1 VAARLTAWDGAL
13 CPDAE
18 TLAAFLDN
26 RLAEREREIIAG
38 HLASCESCYV
48 TFTEAARIQVT
59 AAGQVPGDSWW
70 TRPRM
75 MSAAAALAAAAVFA
89 MAVGLG
95 VMPWQRTEPQ
105 LDVLVAAVGH
115 TRLVEPRLT
124 GGFNYGPL
132 ITTRS
137 GQPVPL
143 TASPR
148 VRIAAAQI
156 DRDTATESNPVALQ
170 LQGAAALMIGNID
183 AAVVALERAVSLR
196 PDDARV
202 YSDLAAA
209 YLVRHRWLGDASDLS
224 AAHVAATRAVELD
237 ATLTEAHF
245 NRALA
250 LEHLGEVAEARAAWQ
265 RYLEIDHDSGW
276 AEEARGR
283 LQSLPV
289 QP

>member
-1 VAARLTAWDGAL
+1 MAARLTAWDGAR

-38 HLASCESCYV
+38 HLASCESCYF

-59 AAGQVPGDSWW
+59 AAGQVPRDSWW
-70 TRPRM
+70 TRPEM
-75 MSAAAALAAAAVFA
+75 MAAAAAFAAAAVLA
-89 MAVGLG
+89 LTVGLG
-95 VMPWQRTEPQ
+95 FMPWQRTDPQ
-105 LDVLVAAVGH
+105 LDALVAAVGS

-132 ITTRS
+132 TTTRS
-137 GQPVPL
+137 GQPMSL
-143 TASPR
+143 TASPD
-148 VRIAAAQI
+148 VRIAVAQI
-156 DRDTATESNPVALQ
+156 DRDTATEVNPVALR
-170 LQGAAALMIGNID
+170 LQAVAALMIGNID
-183 AAVVALERAVSLR
+183 AAAVALEQAASLR

-202 YSDLAAA
+202 SSDLAAA
-209 YLVRHRWLGDASDLS
+209 YLVRHQRLGDASDLS
-224 AAHVAATRAVELD
+224 KARAAATRAVELD
-237 ATLTEAHF
+237 ATLAEAYF
-245 NRALA
+245 NRALV
-250 LEHLGEVAEARAAWQ
+250 LERLGEVADARAAWQ
-265 RYLEIDHDSGW
+265 RYLEIDSDSGW

>member
-1 VAARLTAWDGAL
+1 VAARLTAWDAL

-26 RLAEREREIIAG
+26 RLAEREREIVAG
-38 HLASCESCYV
+38 HLASCESCYF

-59 AAGQVPGDSWW
+59 AAGQVPRDSWW

-105 LDVLVAAVGH
+105 LDALVAAVGH

-132 ITTRS
+132 TTTRS
-137 GQPVPL
+137 GQPVAL

-156 DRDTATESNPVALQ
+156 DRDTAAESNPVALQ
-170 LQGAAALMIGNID
+170 LQAAAALMTGNID
-183 AAVVALERAVSLR
+183 AAEVALEQAASLR
-196 PDDARV
+196 PDDAGV
-202 YSDLAAA
+202 FSDLAAA
-209 YLVRHRWLGDASDLS
+209 YLVRHRQLGDASDLS
-224 AAHVAATRAVELD
+224 KAHAAATRAVELD
-237 ATLTEAHF
+237 ATLAEAHF

-250 LEHLGEVAEARAAWQ
+250 LERLGEVADARAAWQ
-265 RYLEIDHDSGW
+265 RYLEIDNDSGW
-276 AEEARGR
+276 AEEARDR

>member
-1 VAARLTAWDGAL
+1 MAARLTAWEGAQ

-38 HLASCESCYV
+38 HLASCESCYF
-48 TFTEAARIQVT
+48 TFSEAARIQVT
-59 AAGQVPGDSWW
+59 AAGQVPRDSWW
-70 TRPRM
+70 TRPEM
-75 MSAAAALAAAAVFA
+75 MALAAAAVLA
-89 MAVGLG
+89 LTVGL
-95 VMPWQRTEPQ
+95 VFMPWQRTDPQ
-105 LDVLVAAVGH
+105 LDALVAAVGN

-132 ITTRS
+132 TTTRS
-137 GQPVPL
+137 GQPMSL
-143 TASPR
+143 TASPD

-156 DRDTATESNPVALQ
+156 DRDTATEVDPVALR
-170 LQGAAALMIGNID
+170 LQAVAALMIGNID
-183 AAVVALERAVSLR
+183 AAAVALEQAASLR

-202 YSDLAAA
+202 SSDLAAA
-209 YLVRHRWLGDASDLS
+209 YLVRHQQLGDASDLS
-224 AAHVAATRAVELD
+224 KARAAATRAVELD
-237 ATLTEAHF
+237 ATLAEAHF
-245 NRALA
+245 NRALV
-250 LEHLGEVAEARAAWQ
+250 LERLGEVADARAAWQ
-265 RYLEIDHDSGW
+265 RYLEIDSDSGW